1 MIGRRQFLAKAGSL
15 MSLPFLWSGW
25 EAWAAEVSQTG
36 GDFPVFEEFSS
47 SCIDLGRYDAKA
59 RQLTVR
65 FVNPKPETKAEK
77 FYRYSNVPREV
88 WEKLLQLNEAGGV
101 GAYLNDTIVKD
112 PKQFPFDEL
121 RIKEFKIAP
130 KKKKAGN
137 SK

>member
-25 EAWAAEVSQTG
+25 EAWGAEDSRG
-36 GDFPVFEEFSS
+36 GGSLPVFEEFSS
-47 SCIDLGRYDAKA
+47 SCIDLGRYDAQA

-65 FVNPKPETKAEK
+65 FVNSKTETKTER

-88 WEKLLQLNEAGGV
+88 WEKLLQLNESGGV
-101 GAYLNDTIVKD
+101 GAYLNDTIVKY
-112 PKQFPFDEL
+112 PRQFPFEEL
-121 RIKEFKIAP
+121 RIREFKTAP

-137 SK
+137 SQ